1 MGLQMHI
8 KHCEQSYK
16 ALEKAEQ
23 GERNGN
29 MRIGREEREER
40 ERKRWIKQR
49 ENGRRNYPQKLRK
62 WSNRNESEAMP

>member
-1 MGLQMHI
+1 MGLQIHI

-16 ALEKAEQ
+16 TLEKVEQ

-29 MRIGREEREER
+29 MKIGREERDER

-49 ENGRRNYPQKLRK
+49 EKWKKELSLETEEMEQQK
-62 WSNRNESEAMP
+62 